1 MTVRALP
8 YQRFK
13 DPEVQRAFDALS
25 QAIQEG
31 NGERGDPK
39 NRWLT
44 VNDAFNGVLTTL
56 ILGGGDGSGSPSG
69 AGGILPPGAPGG
81 PGGGGVFNPVG
92 PVIDSLIDSVRND
105 PFFIFLGE
113 QIKLISMPELPG
125 SVAKQIEAAQNQVDD
140 LMVAQQVLV
149 DAALSQQGSSITSL
163 QTITDTQ
170 ATQITT
176 LQTGVSGN
184 SSAIVTLQTTT
195 DSQATQITTLAS
207 RTTAA
212 ESSVSNLMS
221 TTPTSA
227 AWWTGLKTQ
236 ADNATSNVSMLMSTT
251 PTSALWWSG
260 LKSQADA
267 ATSSVTMLMSAT
279 PTSASWWSGLSTDV
293 ANSKSSIANLMS
305 TTPTSA
311 QWWSGLK
318 TQVDNASAQ
327 IVNLQSTTPTSA
339 SWWAQLNSTVNGNS
353 ASIQTLQNT
362 TNGLSAQYSVKLD
375 VNGAVSGF
383 GLASSSGL
391 GSRFYVR
398 ADRFAVGSPGV
409 ADINSDANVPFI
421 VQTGPGSWGGPGVY
435 IKDASIASASI
446 DSAKII
452 SLDAGKVTFGQ
463 MSGERINVNTLY
475 ADRIVSNSIAR
486 TRYYSQTGTR
496 PANGQTQDLALSWDY
511 TFQASPGTPVIL
523 KLEVG
528 MATAVTQYQ
537 VYWDMWS
544 YNGWSLFWD
553 VYYKNGQELGSR
565 YLYSATSRAVTVP
578 AGQVAWFNVRASA
591 NNNGGYFG
599 LVDMFITE
607 QRA

>member
-69 AGGILPPGAPGG
+69 AGGLLPPGG
-81 PGGGGVFNPVG
+81 PGGGGFTPVG
-92 PVIDSLIDSVRND
+92 PVIDAIIADILKD
-105 PFFIFLGE
+105 PFFIFLGDKINLLSGPPDMTGSINNLLE
-113 QIKLISMPELPG
+113 Q
-125 SVAKQIEAAQNQVDD
+125 VQN
-140 LMVAQQVLV
+140 
-149 DAALSQQGSSITSL
+149 ALQQGQDLLSSAIG
-163 QTITDTQ
+163 QQ
-170 ATQITT
+170 
-176 LQTGVSGN
+176 G
-184 SSAIVTLQTTT
+184 SAIVTLQQTTADQAT
-195 DSQATQITTLAS
+195 SLTAIGTRTAASESAIITLNQTTATQATQINSIST
-207 RTTAA
+207 RTSNA
-212 ESSVSNLMS
+212 ESSITQLNQTTATQATSLTNLTTRTANAESSISNLMS

-227 AWWTGLKTQ
+227 AWWQ
-236 ADNATSNVSMLMSTT
+236 
-251 PTSALWWSG
+251 
-260 LKSQADA
+260 
-267 ATSSVTMLMSAT
+267 
-279 PTSASWWSGLSTDV
+279 GLSTDV
-293 ANSKSSIANLMS
+293 GNAKSNISNLMS
-305 TTPTSA
+305 TTPTNA
-311 QWWSGLK
+311 QWWSSLK
-318 TQVDNASAQ
+318 TSVDNSASQ
-327 IVNLQSTTPTSA
+327 IVNLQSTNPTSA
-339 SWWAQLNSTVNGNS
+339 AWYQQLSTTVGNHT
-353 ASIQTLQNT
+353 AAIQQHAGTLYDPNT
-362 TNGLSAQYSVKLD
+362 GLWNAQYSVKIQD
-375 VNGAVSGF
+375 GDKVAGF
-383 GLASSSGL
+383 GLASSTGL
-391 GSRFYVR
+391 GSRFYIR
-398 ADRFAVGSPGV
+398 ADRFAIADPSGV
-409 ADINSDANVPFI
+409 SDANDPRVPFI
-421 VQTGPGSWGGPGVY
+421 VQNGTVY
-435 IKDASIASASI
+435 IKRAMIEDASI
-446 DSAKII
+446 DSAKIA

-463 MSGERINVNTLY
+463 MHGDRINVNTLY
-475 ADRIVSNSIAR
+475 ADRIVSNSIAK
-486 TRYYSQTGTR
+486 TEYYNQSGTR
-496 PANGQTQDLALSWDY
+496 PANGQTQDLALSWGY
-511 TFQASPGTPVIL
+511 GFRSSPGTPVIL
-523 KLEVG
+523 KLELG